1 MVQNAAAMV
10 QSEEQLP
17 LVQRVVSSDLDSCD
31 LDSFIMQPFSLMC
44 KRFVEKVR
52 VLSHHVRITKTLF
65 LKEHYPLVTMMVRV
79 GMSPSM

>member
-1 MVQNAAAMV
+1 MV

-44 KRFVEKVR
+44 MQAVDRESAGTFSPRKDNKNSVFERT
-52 VLSHHVRITKTLF
+52 LSFSDGDGVGGHVTQYIII
-65 LKEHYPLVTMMVRV
+65 
-79 GMSPSM
+79 S